1 MGCFPPFPALWAES
15 CGGGRWIVGQTGST
29 GSTGSAAGIAVLP
42 PLVFPRKGRRT
53 KIRGKIK
60 GEKGGNQREKKRG
73 NQRGNQREEAVSVP
87 VSHGDPLAPSDN
99 TLSMAA
105 GRSSLQQPRWLL
117 LPAERHPAAPAALPH
132 PAAVDEHA
140 GGDEHRRGHHG
151 HHQQCGDRLLLLVGS
166 HHGQQVGV
174 LTARP
179 HVARVAHTR
188 RLVLLHQE
196 AARPMEAELPVG
208 VGALIEV

>member
-1 MGCFPPFPALWAES
+1 MVV
-15 CGGGRWIVGQTGST
+15 GGGLSDRLGALGALGALQ
-29 GSTGSAAGIAVLP
+29 ALQCFP